1 MISILMGTYNGQ
13 EYIAEQVR
21 SVLDQSHQDFV
32 LHINDD
38 ASTDNTFD
46 IAQQFGLEFPERI
59 SVTQNPSNS
68 GCAKYNFI
76 DMMIRI
82 KDDYVM
88 LCDQDDVWLPDKI
101 DLTLKV
107 MQKMESKYGSNTPI
121 LVHSDLRVVSEDLSN
136 VISPSFR
143 KAMGADYTRVKL
155 REQIIQNTLTG
166 CTAMYNRSLADLIE
180 REPEFMVMHDWWLML
195 TASAFGKIGV
205 LDNQTVLYRQHR
217 NNVVGAFD
225 VRTLSYKINK
235 LRRFPEIKK
244 ALNETYLQAGSFLN
258 SYKYRLNNDQVQLL
272 ETYCQMPNMN
282 KLMRWQTLCRL
293 GTWKHGWSRKIACFL
308 YI

>member
-13 EYIAEQVR
+13 AYIAEQVK
-21 SVLDQSHQDFV
+21 SILDQSHQDFV

-38 ASTDNTFD
+38 VSTDQTFD
-46 IAQQFGLEFPERI
+46 IAQQFASEFPEKI
-59 SVTQNPSNS
+59 TVTQNPVNS
-68 GCAKYNFI
+68 GCAKHNFI
-76 DMMIRI
+76 DLMIRI

-101 DLTLKV
+101 ELTLKE
-107 MQKMESKYGSNTPI
+107 MQKMEFQYGSSTPI
-121 LVHSDLRVVSEDLSN
+121 LVHSDLRVVSEDLSS

-166 CTAMYNRSLADLIE
+166 CTAMYNRSLANMIE

-195 TASAFGKIGV
+195 MASAFGKIGV
-205 LDNQTVLYRQHR
+205 LDNQTVLYRQHN

-235 LRRFPEIKK
+235 LRRFAEIKK

-258 SYKYRLNNDQVQLL
+258 SYKYRLTNEQIQLL

-293 GTWKHGWSRKIACFL
+293 GTWKHGLSRKIACFL